1 MSQFR
6 VLVTLSIALL
16 FAAPGMTQ
24 AGQYG
29 SADEAKALL
38 EKAVVA
44 VKEDKAICSTSE
56 KADLKTVIF
65 MCGVQ
70 TPETAS

>member
-1 MSQFR
+1 VELAGQVLVSGRASEKLEENMSRFG

-29 SADEAKALL
+29 TPDEAKALRKQL
-38 EKAVVA
+38 
-44 VKEDKAICSTSE
+44 
-56 KADLKTVIF
+56 L
-65 MCGVQ
+65 
-70 TPETAS
+70 P